1 MILPFWIYGVNNPV
15 FRAMTGVFMTVLANR
30 ENINPIPVS
39 RPPITGVM
47 HLFGLINHAHTA
59 NTIGSCVCVTA
70 LFFVLF
76 DIVPISNLIVSHF
89 DK

>member
-1 MILPFWIYGVNNPV
+1 
-15 FRAMTGVFMTVLANR
+15 MTVLANR

-39 RPPITGVM
+39 RLPITGVM
-47 HLFGLINHAHTA
+47 HLLRFIDQAHATYPM
-59 NTIGSCVCVTA
+59 GSCVCVTA
-70 LFFVLF
+70 LFSVPF